1 MPDGRVPPV
10 VAGRGDRE
18 EESGKVGERLLK
30 SRTILLSSEV
40 SPATARRVIEQILVM
55 EADDPERPITLL
67 VNSPGGEVHSG
78 FAIYDVI
85 RFVRPRVR
93 IVCVGL
99 TASIAT
105 IILLAAK
112 KEDRL
117 ALPNARLLIHQPLF
131 QGEVFGPASDLEITA
146 QEILKTKA
154 RINKLI
160 AEECGQPIE
169 KVERDT
175 ERDFWLSADEAQK
188 YGLISRVITDRADI
202 ERDARQ

>member
-1 MPDGRVPPV
+1 MAHARKQPMT
-10 VAGRGDRE
+10 AARGDKDD
-18 EESGKVGERLLK
+18 ESGKVAERLLK

-40 SPATARRVIEQILVM
+40 SPTTARKIIEQILVL
-55 EADDPERPITLL
+55 EADDPEKPITLL

-105 IILLAAK
+105 VILLAATR
-112 KEDRL
+112 EDRL

-146 QEILKTKA
+146 QEILKTKR
-154 RINKLI
+154 RINELI
-160 AEECGQPIE
+160 AEETGRPLD
-169 KVERDT
+169 KVEKDT
-175 ERDFWLSADEAQK
+175 ERDYWLSADEAQK
-188 YGLISRVITDRADI
+188 YGLVARVITERAEI
-202 ERDARQ
+202 ER

>member
-1 MPDGRVPPV
+1 MADARKQPMT
-10 VAGRGDRE
+10 AARGDKDD
-18 EESGKVGERLLK
+18 ESGKVADRLLK

-40 SPATARRVIEQILVM
+40 SPTTARKIIEQILVL
-55 EADDPERPITLL
+55 EADDPEKPITLL

-105 IILLAAK
+105 VILLAAR

-146 QEILKTKA
+146 QEILKTKR
-154 RINKLI
+154 RINELI
-160 AEECGQPIE
+160 AEETGRPLE
-169 KVERDT
+169 KVEKDT
-175 ERDFWLSADEAQK
+175 ERDYWLSADEAEK
-188 YGLISRVITDRADI
+188 YGLVTRVITERSEI
-202 ERDARQ
+202 ER